1 MALSTLDDLKAAV
14 AEWMERSD
22 LTPRIPDF
30 ITLAESRLNRLFRG
44 RMNEVSSPLTA
55 TPGQRTLAVPALFS
69 EAITLW
75 LLRDGGRQ
83 ELRFVDPGLID
94 ARSAGAQPQY
104 WTVEGATIAFD
115 CTCDQAY
122 PFTLRHLKK
131 FQLSEAE
138 PTNALLADY
147 PDLYL
152 FGTLLEAAPF
162 LRDADLLG
170 LFQTRYDTAMTEATD
185 KEHSNRSHSSLRSD
199 RALLGSGRYDIRRG

>member
-1 MALSTLDDLKAAV
+1 MALSNRDDLTSAV
-14 AEWMERSD
+14 ADWMERSD

-30 ITLAESRLNRLFRG
+30 VTLAESRLNRLFRG
-44 RMNEVSSPLTA
+44 RMNEVSSPLVA
-55 TPGQRTLAVPALFS
+55 TPGQRTIPLPPLFS

-75 LLRDGGRQ
+75 LVRDGGRQ
-83 ELRFVDPGLID
+83 ELRFVDPALMD

-104 WTVEGATIAFD
+104 WTVEGATIAFE
-115 CTCDQAY
+115 CVCDQAY
-122 PFTLRHLKK
+122 AFTLRHLKK

-170 LFQTRYDTAMTEATD
+170 LFQTRFDTAMTEATD
-185 KEHSNRSHSSLRSD
+185 KEHSNRSHSRLRSD